1 MMSGYH
7 KRLRHFLIVL
17 FIVGVTG
24 SDLSRA
30 SGMSSTLD
38 RIRQTGTIRIGYGDE
53 PPFSYVGPEDRVVG
67 YSIDLCKRISEALR
81 IRLGMDKL
89 DIEYVFRT
97 PANRIQQ
104 VSNGAIDIECVT
116 STNSSEERR
125 RNVAFSLSYFM
136 VGTRYVSL
144 RKNNLHTLES
154 LRGRSISI
162 VLGTINASQIN
173 RINREMKLNLSA
185 VVTDTIQKAFDM
197 VSQEQVSAF
206 AMDDILLRA
215 MIARTP
221 NPQDYHISD
230 EVIDDDA
237 KYGFMMRR
245 DDEEFHHAV
254 NDALRQV
261 YASDEIYEIYDRWFT
276 KPLPGIQINL
286 NYPLSEKLKRVF
298 LTADTAGAE

>member
-1 MMSGYH
+1 MSGYR

-17 FIVGVTG
+17 FIVGATG
-24 SDLSRA
+24 SDLSQA
-30 SGMSSTLD
+30 ADIDSTLD

-53 PPFSYVGPEDRVVG
+53 PPFSYVGPEGVVIG

-81 IRLGMDKL
+81 VRLGLDKL

-97 PANRIQQ
+97 PANRIRQ

-125 RNVAFSLSYFM
+125 RNAAFSISYFM

-144 RKNNLHTLES
+144 RKNNLHSLEN

-173 RINREMKLNLSA
+173 RVNREMKLNLSA
-185 VVTDTIQKAFDM
+185 VVTDSIQKAFDM
-197 VSQEQVSAF
+197 VGQEQVSAF
-206 AMDDILLRA
+206 AMDDILLRT
-215 MIARTP
+215 MVARTP
-221 NPQDYHISD
+221 NPQDYVISD
-230 EVIDDDA
+230 DVIDDDA

-245 DDEEFHHAV
+245 DDEAFHHAV
-254 NDALRQV
+254 NDALRQI
-261 YASDEIYEIYDRWFT
+261 YASHEIYDIYARWFT
-276 KPLPGIQINL
+276 QPLPGIQINL
-286 NYPLSEKLKRVF
+286 NYPLSEKLRRIF
-298 LTADTAGAE
+298 MTGDGE

>member
-1 MMSGYH
+1 MCGYD

-17 FIVGVTG
+17 FILAATA

-30 SGMSSTLD
+30 ADINPTLE

-53 PPFSYVGPEDRVVG
+53 PPFSYVGPGGMVIG

-81 IRLGMDKL
+81 LRLGL
-89 DIEYVFRT
+89 DRLNIEYVFRT
-97 PANRIQQ
+97 SANRIQL
-104 VSNGAIDIECVT
+104 VNNNAIDIECVT

-125 RNVAFSLSYFM
+125 RKVAFSTSYFL

-144 RKNNLHTLES
+144 RKNNLHTLDN

-173 RINREMKLNLSA
+173 RVNREKKLNLST

-197 VSQEQVSAF
+197 VSQEQVAAF
-206 AMDDILLRA
+206 AMDDILLRT
-215 MIARTP
+215 MIASTP
-221 NPQDYHISD
+221 NPQDYVISD

-237 KYGFMMRR
+237 KYGFMMRLE
-245 DDEEFHHAV
+245 DDDFHHAV
-254 NDALRQV
+254 NAALRQI
-261 YASDEIYEIYDRWFT
+261 YASNEIYDIYARWFT
-276 KPLPGIQINL
+276 QPLPGLQINL
-286 NYPLSEKLKRVF
+286 NLPLSEKLRQFF
-298 LTADTAGAE
+298 LTASSASAE